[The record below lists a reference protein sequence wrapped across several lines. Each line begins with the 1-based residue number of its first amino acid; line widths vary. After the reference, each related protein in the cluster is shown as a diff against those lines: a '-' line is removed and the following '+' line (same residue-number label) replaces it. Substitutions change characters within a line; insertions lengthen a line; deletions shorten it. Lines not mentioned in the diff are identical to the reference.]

1 VRIPGDP
8 PRDSSA
14 LIATEDVVRYA
25 VEAGELVEQSVGVG
39 WYEEHGNDVDRAAL
53 TLCRLRRASAGRHGS
68 PGHGD
73 DAVRDALDGVNTG
86 AIVWLLS
93 RAISY
98 MDETGFPEAVEPWF
112 PEEEPAA

>member
-1 VRIPGDP
+1 MRIPGDP
-8 PRDSSA
+8 PRGTGDP
-14 LIATEDVVRYA
+14 IATEDVVRYA
-25 VEAGELVEQSVGVG
+25 VEAGGLVEQSVGVG
-39 WYEEHGNDVDRAAL
+39 WYDEHGTDVDRAAL

-68 PGHGD
+68 PEHGD
-73 DAVRDALDGVNTG
+73 DAVRDALEGVNTG

-112 PEEEPAA
+112 PEEQPAA